1 MKMYL
6 KNIDIKNYGAIEN
19 LTIEADF
26 YDNGNPKPLII
37 TGHNGAGKTLLLT
50 NIVDAMIEIK
60 KTDRE
65 SSDEAIQAYKSE
77 NKKYIHTGASEYIV
91 KMRFAEQEKM
101 VEYIDVVSKNISA
114 SMKKEVIKELQSKE
128 KFLETGCYKN
138 TSQGSYQIQ
147 KQVLCYFPTDRYYNP
162 AWFDKKQH
170 HNMYQDKKEMM
181 DQKGASKIIKG
192 NLLEQVESWLLDV
205 LLDKYLYEQV
215 TEVKEYYA
223 KDYYIKDQGDVYS
236 PKKVKEFVGYRGKN
250 STILSI
256 INSLLSVIYS
266 NKYDDLEY
274 ARIGVSS
281 KRDRSISIFIK
292 KKEEKE
298 LEIASH
304 FSCLSS
310 GEIMVLSL
318 FVSILKEYDGINAS
332 RSFNVEQVE
341 GIVVIDEVDQNL
353 HVRFAKEILPILIS
367 TFPRIQFIITTH
379 SPFFML
385 GMQDT
390 MGEQFYYIEMPQG
403 KMQTV
408 LEGADE
414 IRACY
419 EIIIK

>member
-1 MKMYL
+1 MYL
-6 KNIDIKNYGAIEN
+6 KNIDIKNYGAIESIA
-19 LTIEADF
+19 IETAF
-26 YDNGNPKPLII
+26 YENGSPKPLII

-60 KTDRE
+60 KTDRSNTE
-65 SSDEAIQAYKSE
+65 DEIEAYKAE
-77 NKKYIHTGASEYIV
+77 NKKYIRSGASEYIV
-91 KMRFAEQEKM
+91 KMRFEENDKT
-101 VEYIDVVSKNISA
+101 VDYIDVMSKNISA

-138 TSQGSYQIQ
+138 TSQGSHQIQ

-162 AWFDKKQH
+162 AWFDKKES
-170 HNMYQDKKEMM
+170 DKIYRDKRKMM
-181 DQKGASKIIKG
+181 DNRGASKIVKG
-192 NLLEQVESWLLDV
+192 NLLEQVESWILDV

-215 TEVKEYYA
+215 TETKEYYV
-223 KDYYIKDQGDVYS
+223 KDHYIKDQGDVYA
-236 PKKVKEFVGYRGKN
+236 PKSVKEFTGYRGKN

-256 INSLLSVIYS
+256 INSLLSVIYT
-266 NKYDDLEY
+266 NKYENLEY

-298 LEIASH
+298 FEIASD

-318 FVSILKEYDGINAS
+318 FVSILKEYDIINAS
-332 RSFNVEQVE
+332 RAFSVEQVE

-353 HVRFAKEILPILIS
+353 HIRFAKEILPILIS

-385 GMQDT
+385 GMQDA
-390 MGEQFYYIEMPQG
+390 MKEQFSYLSMP
-403 KMQTV
+403 
-408 LEGADE
+408 EGMVHTHLIGMDA
-414 IRACY
+414 IRGCY
-419 EIIIK
+419 EVIIK